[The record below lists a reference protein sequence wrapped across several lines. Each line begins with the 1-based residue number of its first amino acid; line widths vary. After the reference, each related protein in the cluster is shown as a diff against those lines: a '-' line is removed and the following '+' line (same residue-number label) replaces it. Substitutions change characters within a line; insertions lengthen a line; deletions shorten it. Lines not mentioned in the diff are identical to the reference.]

1 VARIADYLS
10 QRRNIFPTGDA
21 MGSLKA
27 SDLDSFDLAILAI
40 LEQSNTTALRVIGE
54 KVNLSTA
61 AVQRRIRRLEDG
73 GVIKGNV
80 AVIDPEW
87 AGRPI
92 TIITEVHMDR
102 TDISELNALKTAFSV
117 PEVQQCY
124 YVTGDAD
131 FILIINVATMREY
144 EDLARRMFYENK
156 SVKWFRTI
164 VVMNRVKV
172 GLTAPFAR
180 SP

>member
-1 VARIADYLS
+1 MSTLR
-10 QRRNIFPTGDA
+10 P
-21 MGSLKA
+21 
-27 SDLDSFDLAILAI
+27 SDLDHFDLAILAI
-40 LEQSNTTALRVIGE
+40 LEQSNTIPLRVIGE

-61 AVQRRIRRLEDG
+61 AVQRRIRRLEEG
-73 GVIKGNV
+73 GVIKGNI

-87 AGRPI
+87 AGKPI
-92 TIITEVHMDR
+92 TIIAEVHMDR
-102 TDISELNALKTAFSV
+102 TEIGELNALKKAFSV

-131 FILIINVATMREY
+131 FFLIINVSTMSEY

-156 SVKWFRTI
+156 DVKWFRTI

-172 GLTAPFAR
+172 GLTAPFAQ
-180 SP
+180 SS

>member
-1 VARIADYLS
+1 MSALR
-10 QRRNIFPTGDA
+10 P
-21 MGSLKA
+21 

-40 LEQSNTTALRVIGE
+40 LEQNNTIPLRVIGE
-54 KVNLSTA
+54 KINLSTA
-61 AVQRRIRRLEDG
+61 AVQRRIRRLEEG
-73 GVIKGNV
+73 GVITGNV

-87 AGRPI
+87 AGKPI
-92 TIITEVHMDR
+92 TIIAEVHMDR
-102 TDISELNALKTAFSV
+102 TDIGELNALKRSFSV

-131 FILIINVATMREY
+131 FILIINVSTMSEY

-156 SVKWFRTI
+156 DVKWFRTI

-172 GLTAPFAR
+172 GLTSPFAQ